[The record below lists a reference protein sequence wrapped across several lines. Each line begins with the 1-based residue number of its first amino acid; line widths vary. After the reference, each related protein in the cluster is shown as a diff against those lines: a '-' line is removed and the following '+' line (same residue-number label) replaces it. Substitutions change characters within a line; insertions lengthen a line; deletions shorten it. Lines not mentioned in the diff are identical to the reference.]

1 MDFLLSWHGLLYNG
15 PALLLLAYLLW
26 VHPAMGIIVAGLA
39 GLRVLGPIAGLA
51 QWIPFSVHMTLVGA
65 AALAAVP
72 SPNASFDWDRPLG
85 LGAIGVGLLTAYVY
99 LGVWDAPRPW
109 GIGLLVGLGLGGLQ
123 QLVSGGLVA
132 EAPTGSA

>member
-26 VHPAMGIIVAGLA
+26 VHPAMGTIVAGLA

-72 SPNASFDWDRPLG
+72 SPNAPFDWHPTLG
-85 LGAIGVGLLTAYVY
+85 IGALAVGLMTAYVY
-99 LGVWDAPRPW
+99 LGVWGAPRPW
-109 GIGLLVGLGLGGLQ
+109 GVGLLVGLGLGGLQ
-123 QLVSGGLVA
+123 RLVSSVFVA
-132 EAPTGSA
+132 EAPNGPA